1 MNENYFSEAD
11 TDSFKETI
19 CSIIPMSSFDF
30 ELLLPLIHKKAV
42 KKQDY
47 ILREG
52 EVCKSIFFLI
62 NGFVRMYYIDFNG
75 NEINYRFTDKSNFFV
90 DFQSV
95 LTQKPSRY
103 YWQAMQDSELFIL
116 PYKDVQQIY
125 HTSPAWNNF
134 GRLMAEHVYLQL
146 NERVD
151 MLLFMKPEER
161 YLYLRNKQPHLFN
174 QVSQS
179 HLSSYMGIKPESLS
193 RLRKRLSE
201 K

>member
-1 MNENYFSEAD
+1 MTQNYFSEAD
-11 TDSFKETI
+11 TDSFKKTA
-19 CSIIPMSSFDF
+19 CSIIQMSSSDF
-30 ELLLPLIHKKAV
+30 ELLLPLLQKKTV
-42 KKQDY
+42 KKHDY

-52 EVCKSIFFLI
+52 EVCKNLFFLI
-62 NGFVRMYYIDFNG
+62 NGLFRMYYVDFDG

-90 DFQSV
+90 DFQSF

-103 YWQAMQDSELFIL
+103 YWQAMQESEVFIVS
-116 PYKDVQQIY
+116 YKDVQYVYNI
-125 HTSPAWNNF
+125 SSAWNNF

-161 YLYLRNKQPHLFN
+161 YLYLRNHQPHLFE
-174 QVSQS
+174 QVSQF
-179 HLSSYMGIKPESLS
+179 HLSSYLGIKPESLS
-193 RLRKRLSE
+193 RIRKRLSE

>member
-1 MNENYFSEAD
+1 LNEKYFSEAD
-11 TDSFKETI
+11 TDTFKETI
-19 CSIIPMSSFDF
+19 CSIIQMSSLDF
-30 ELLLPLIHKKAV
+30 ELLLPLLKKRTV

-52 EVCKSIFFLI
+52 EVCKDLFFLI
-62 NGFVRMYYIDFNG
+62 NGFVRMYYIDFDG

-90 DFQSV
+90 DFQSF

-103 YWQAMQDSELFIL
+103 YWQAMQGSELFIL
-116 PYKDVQQIY
+116 PFKDVQHIY

-161 YLYLRNKQPHLFN
+161 YLYLRNNQPHLFE
-174 QVSQS
+174 QVSQF

>member
-1 MNENYFSEAD
+1 MNEKYFSEAD
-11 TDSFKETI
+11 TDTFKETI
-19 CSIIPMSSFDF
+19 CSIIQMSSLDF
-30 ELLLPLIHKKAV
+30 ELLLPLLKKRTV

-52 EVCKSIFFLI
+52 EVCKDLFFLI
-62 NGFVRMYYIDFNG
+62 NGFVRMYYIDFDG
-75 NEINYRFTDKSNFFV
+75 NEINYRFTGKSNFFV
-90 DFQSV
+90 DFQSF

-161 YLYLRNKQPHLFN
+161 YLYLLTKQPYLFN

>member
-1 MNENYFSEAD
+1 MNENHFSKAD
-11 TDSFKETI
+11 TDSLKTTI
-19 CSIIPMSSFDF
+19 CSIIQMSSSDF
-30 ELLLPLIHKKAV
+30 ELLLPLLQQKAV
-42 KKQDY
+42 KKQDH

-62 NGFVRMYYIDFNG
+62 KGFVRMYYIDFDG

-90 DFQSV
+90 DFQSF

-103 YWQAMQDSELFIL
+103 YWQAMEDSEQFIL
-116 PYKDVQQIY
+116 HLKDVQFIY
-125 HTSPAWNNF
+125 STSPSWNNF

-161 YLYLRNKQPHLFN
+161 YLYLLNNRPHLFN
-174 QVSQS
+174 QVSQF
-179 HLSSYMGIKPESLS
+179 HLSSYIGVKPESLS
-193 RLRKRLSE
+193 RIRKRLLG